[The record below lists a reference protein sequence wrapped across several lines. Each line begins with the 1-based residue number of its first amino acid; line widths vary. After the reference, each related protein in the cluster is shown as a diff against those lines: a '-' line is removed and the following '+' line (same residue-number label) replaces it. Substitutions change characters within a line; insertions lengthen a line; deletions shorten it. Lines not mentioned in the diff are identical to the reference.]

1 MTPPYCRILVILGEG
16 VERPLQ
22 KSLLELVA
30 IYIVVLLWKL
40 KAFFKNFGNNRQ
52 DKTRYQLFLRH

>member
-1 MTPPYCRILVILGEG
+1 MTPPCCRILVILGEG

-22 KSLLELVA
+22 KSLLELVV
-30 IYIVVLLWKL
+30 IYIGVLLWKL
-40 KAFFKNFGNNRQ
+40 KAFFKNFANNRQ